1 MRALATALAGALV
14 GALLFAAPALAAGDS
29 KKPEN
34 QSWPHAGYF
43 GTYDRAA
50 LQRGFQVYKEVC
62 AACHSMKLV
71 AFRSLTGIGFS
82 PAEVKALAATYE
94 VEDPKPNDAG
104 EMFKRPGL
112 PSDRFPSPFP
122 NENAARAANNGAAP
136 PDLSLVVKARDSKA
150 GPIAR
155 LYNGHVGGE
164 NYIYAVLVGYTDPPK
179 DVKLN
184 PGMSYNQY
192 FAGGQ
197 IAMAPP
203 LANDQITF
211 ADGTKATREQMAR
224 DVTQF
229 LSWAAEPMLEARRQ
243 TGVAVMLVLIV
254 LSVMLYY
261 VKKKVWAD
269 VH

>member
-1 MRALATALAGALV
+1 MRAIATALL
-14 GALLFAAPALAAGDS
+14 GALLLAAPAMAADS

-34 QSWPHAGYF
+34 QSWPHAGFF

-50 LQRGFQVYKEVC
+50 LQRGFQVYKDVC
-62 AACHSMKLV
+62 AACHSLRLV

-82 PAEVKALAATYE
+82 AAEVKALAAGYE
-94 VEDPKPNDAG
+94 IEDPKPNDQG

-136 PDLSLVVKARDSKA
+136 PDLSLIVKARDSKA
-150 GPIAR
+150 GPLAR

-164 NYIYAVLVGYTDPPK
+164 NYIYAILTGYADPPK
-179 DVKLN
+179 DKKLA
-184 PGMSYNQY
+184 PGMNYNPY
-192 FAGGQ
+192 FPGTE

-203 LANDQITF
+203 LAADQLTF
-211 ADGTKATREQMAR
+211 ADGTKATPQQMSH

-229 LSWAAEPMLEARRQ
+229 LAWAAEPALEPRRQ
-243 TGVAVMLVLIV
+243 TGVTVMVVLIV
-254 LSVMLYY
+254 LSVLLYY

>member
-1 MRALATALAGALV
+1 MRALALALSLLVAG
-14 GALLFAAPALAAGDS
+14 PALASTDA
-29 KKPEN
+29 KHPEN
-34 QSWPHAGYF
+34 QSWPHGSFF

-50 LQRGFQVYKEVC
+50 LQRGYQVYKEVC
-62 AACHSMKLV
+62 AACHSMRLV

-82 PAEVKALAATYE
+82 APEVKALAATFE
-94 VEDPKPNDAG
+94 LEDPKPNDQG

-136 PDLSLVVKARDSKA
+136 PDLSLIIKARNA
-150 GPIAR
+150 GTSPLTR
-155 LYNGHVGGE
+155 LGNGHVGGE
-164 NYIYAVLVGYTDPPK
+164 NYVYAILTGYADPPK

-184 PGMSYNQY
+184 PGMNYNP
-192 FAGGQ
+192 FFPGGQ

-203 LANDQITF
+203 LANDQLTY

-224 DVTQF
+224 DVVQF
-229 LSWAAEPMLEARRQ
+229 LSWASEPTLEVRRQ
-243 TGVAVMLVLIV
+243 TGTLVVIVLIL